1 MAEYKTPLLIIGSG
15 PAGYTAGIYAAR
27 AGLRPILV
35 SGQQVGG
42 QLTIATEIE
51 NFPGFPTPISG
62 VELMQKMREQAI
74 NVGVQ
79 IIDDKI
85 TEVEFEKRPFE
96 CVSENNNLFVGQS
109 VIIATGASARWL
121 NIPSEKKFTGFGV
134 SGCATCD
141 GFFYR
146 NRDVAIVGGGNTAVD
161 EAIYLTNFANSVT
174 LVHRRDSLRADK
186 TLQERL
192 LKNRKITIEW
202 DSVVEEVVGT
212 ETPLNVNGLKIKNLK
227 TDVSKILKVEGVF
240 IAIGHHPNTEFL
252 KGQLELDKE
261 GYVVTQKGSCKTSVE
276 GVFAAGDVQ
285 DPKFRQAIIAAGSG
299 CIAVLEADKYLA
311 EVGPETPVGTPIAMS

>member
-1 MAEYKTPLLIIGSG
+1 MAEFKTPLLIIGSG

-27 AGLRPILV
+27 AGLKPILV

-51 NFPGFPTPISG
+51 NFPGFPSPLSG
-62 VELMQKMREQAI
+62 PELMQRMRDQAQ
-74 NVGVQ
+74 NVGVE

-85 TEVEFEKRPFE
+85 TEVDFEHHPFE
-96 CVSENNNLFVGQS
+96 CVSENNNLFSSQS

-146 NRDVAIVGGGNTAVD
+146 NRDVAIIGGGNTAVD

-192 LKNRKITIEW
+192 MRNRKIKIEW
-202 DSVVEEVVGT
+202 NSVVEEVVGSDS
-212 ETPLNVNGLKIKNLK
+212 PLNVNGLKIKNLK
-227 TDVSKILKVEGVF
+227 TDVSKTLKVDGVF
-240 IAIGHHPNTEFL
+240 IAIGHTPNTEFL
-252 KGQLELDKE
+252 KGQIDLNKE
-261 GYVVTQKGSCKTSVE
+261 GYIITNDGSCKTNIA

-299 CIAVLEADKYLA
+299 CIASIEADKYLS
-311 EVGPETPVGTPIAMS
+311 EMDII